1 MGPELEAVALSAG
14 VATAVGIAGGAVVA
28 VVARRSVS
36 AAAVAAPVVVVLS
49 LAAGVWASSRAMFL
63 SASDSAT
70 MLLVLLA
77 TVPLAALIGGL
88 IAYRI
93 HQVDRRAA
101 DAAAAR
107 RSEMEV
113 EESRREMVAWVS
125 HDLRTPLAGMQ
136 AMTEALQDGVV
147 DDPTRYLGQMRAEID
162 RMTGMVDDL
171 LALSRL
177 QSPSPRLQLDRLSV
191 ADLVSD
197 ALASAQPLADARG
210 VHLSGSA
217 DGVVP
222 AVADSRELSRAIGN
236 LLVNAVRHTP
246 PDGSVTIHAGADDAG
261 PVIVVAD
268 ECGGIPQQDLDRV
281 FEPWWRG
288 TAARTPTAVDGSGI
302 GLAIVRGVVDAHH
315 GEVHV
320 RNEGRGCRFELRLPA
335 TP

>member
-28 VVARRSVS
+28 LVARRSVS
-36 AAAVAAPVVVVLS
+36 AASVAAPVVVVLS
-49 LAAGVWASSRAMFL
+49 LAAGIWASSRAMFL
-63 SASDSAT
+63 SVGDSAT

-77 TVPLAALIGGL
+77 TVPVAALIGGL

-93 HQVDRRAA
+93 HQIDRRAA
-101 DAAAAR
+101 DVAAAR
-107 RSEMEV
+107 RRDLEV

-147 DDPTRYLGQMRAEID
+147 DDPRRYLSQMRTEID
-162 RMTGMVDDL
+162 RMTAMVDDL

-177 QSPSPRLQLDRLSV
+177 QSRSPRLQLDRVSV

-197 ALASAQPLADARG
+197 ALASAQPLAGVRG
-210 VHLSGSA
+210 VYLSGSA
-217 DGVVP
+217 DGAVP
-222 AVADSRELSRAIGN
+222 ALADSRELSRAIGN

-246 PDGSVTIHAGADDAG
+246 RDGSVRIHASTGDAG
-261 PVIVVAD
+261 PMIAVAD
-268 ECGGIPQQDLDRV
+268 ECGGIPQQDLERV

-288 TAARTPTAVDGSGI
+288 TTSRTPTTASGSGI
-302 GLAIVRGVVDAHH
+302 GLAIVRGVVEAH
-315 GEVHV
+315 GGSVTV
-320 RNEGRGCRFELRLPA
+320 RNQGAGCQFELRLPA
-335 TP
+335 PP